1 MSVSI
6 PGQGYS
12 VASVSKVFKESVWGR
27 VLRAADGADRIL
39 RSDFCPSL
47 NRWVYWLKDP
57 FWCLVLALG
66 LSMVVGIF
74 VNPMVLLLSGVL
86 GVLGLLAAV
95 LPWFTMRGLECCVS
109 VEQSRGRVG
118 ESLGIRLRIRNRR
131 IWPAWGVALTG
142 GFPKAVGEDRAGS
155 GGSVGLALAK
165 IPARSEMEFVW
176 RLKPG
181 THGSYPADIP
191 QLETG
196 FPFGIFRARRP
207 VNVAGR
213 AIVWPATVML
223 SGLPDAPT
231 AGGQEES
238 LSDRAAGES
247 GDLLGTRLF
256 RAGDSLRRVHWAQTA
271 RQQQLVVSE
280 RQSQGGS
287 LVRVLVDSRRESYC
301 GADAGAG
308 SQALWDL
315 VIRTAASVC
324 ESVHQQHGRVELVL
338 CGQRY
343 ETGESVQGFRQL
355 MDALSTAQPR
365 DESTGV
371 GRITRRALRGGV
383 TFTVSTPEGLR
394 RGLDAEGAVG
404 LGGRRICVSAG
415 EAGADIGAISGDW
428 KRIHGSIDLAAR
440 LPRLWKEYC
449 HVR

>member
-1 MSVSI
+1 MSVST
-6 PGQGYS
+6 PGQGCS
-12 VASVSKVFKESVWGR
+12 VAPVSNVFKESVYGR
-27 VLRAADGADRIL
+27 MVRAADRMDRVL

-57 FWCLVLALG
+57 FWCLLLALG

-86 GVLGLLAAV
+86 GALAALAAV
-95 LPWFTMRGLECCVS
+95 LPWLTMRGLECSVS

-131 IWPAWGVALTG
+131 VWPAWGVALTG
-142 GFPKAVGEDRAGS
+142 GFPAAVGEDQFLS
-155 GGSVGLALAK
+155 GGGVGLALAK
-165 IPARSEMEFVW
+165 IPACSEMEFVW

-207 VNVAGR
+207 VNVEGR
-213 AIVWPATVML
+213 AIVWPATVIL
-223 SGLPDAPT
+223 SGLPDAPA

-301 GADAGAG
+301 GADAGTG
-308 SQALWDL
+308 GRALWEL
-315 VIRTAASVC
+315 VVRTAASVC
-324 ESVHQQHGRVELVL
+324 ESVHQQHGRLELVL
-338 CGQRY
+338 CGRRY

-355 MDALSTAQPR
+355 MDALSTAEPC
-365 DESTGV
+365 DESTGAA
-371 GRITRRALRGGV
+371 RMTRRALRGGV
-383 TFTVSTPEGLR
+383 TFTVSTLVGIR
-394 RGLDAEGAVG
+394 RGLDAEGVVG

-415 EAGADIGAISGDW
+415 EPSADSGAISGDW
-428 KRIHGSIDLAAR
+428 KRIHGSLELAAR